1 MLISLTFFNSPPAVT
16 PKMHALSLW
25 EMPLF
30 HDIPISEVIHATQ
43 RRLVVDGS
51 QVSTNIATQ
60 FKAPP
65 IADPELCWI

>member
-1 MLISLTFFNSPPAVT
+1 MLTSLTFFHSPPAVM
-16 PKMHALSLW
+16 PNMHALSLW

-30 HDIPISEVIHATQ
+30 HIPRSEVIHATHTK
-43 RRLVVDGS
+43 LVVDGS